1 MATAVRISQQL
12 VSEARKFSKVDH
24 RSLTGQIEHWAR
36 IGKCAEENP
45 DLTYDFI
52 KEIFIGIEELNQGE
66 KTEYKLGWNPMKI
79 YQSRS
84 FENKV
89 KKFNKKEKTTL
100 DNEIKKIV
108 QAPSSTGTE
117 KKGDLRGIFVHK
129 FKIQKQL
136 YLLSYRTVSDGL
148 ELIMIGPHENYYR
161 DLKIYLKK

>member
-1 MATAVRISQQL
+1 
-12 VSEARKFSKVDH
+12 
-24 RSLTGQIEHWAR
+24 
-36 IGKCAEENP
+36 
-45 DLTYDFI
+45 
-52 KEIFIGIEELNQGE
+52 
-66 KTEYKLGWNPMKI
+66 MKI

-108 QAPSSTGTE
+108 QAPSSKGTE